1 MIFHQKLFEKAD
13 FIFKLTGPAM
23 ESALKVAFE

>member
-13 FIFKLTGPAM
+13 FICQLTGPAM